1 MTPDEARRTALRRFG
16 SVTLAK
22 ERTRDADRL
31 RSLWDLGQDLRY
43 ALRTL
48 AKNPGFAAVT
58 ILTLALG
65 IGANT
70 AIFALFDVVLLKSL
84 PVREPERLVLFTDS
98 SSEGTA
104 TGNPPSGRWSL
115 FSAEVF
121 EFLRQQPLPFS
132 SLAAVRSGQA
142 AVSLRLTGASSD
154 TARAHLVSA
163 NYFAA

>member
-98 SSEGTA
+98 TSEGTA
-104 TGNPPSGRWSL
+104 TGSPPSDRRRSSGSRMYQ
-115 FSAEVF
+115 F
-121 EFLRQQPLPFS
+121 ETS
-132 SLAAVRSGQA
+132 SMPSG
-142 AVSLRLTGASSD
+142 LTSVHSTMSSS
-154 TARAHLVSA
+154 RIRIVSA
-163 NYFAA
+163 SARVLRR